1 MKALFAFL
9 SLSFATC
16 AFSQSG
22 GPKSLQDE
30 FLDGLVGSWTATG
43 TSHGLS
49 VPQAVQ
55 VEWVLNHQ
63 FIRIHQKTLEN
74 RPGWDIPYE
83 ALLFIGYDRA
93 KERYVLH
100 SLTVAG
106 ANGPRAIDGE
116 RQGNEIKF
124 EANDGDRTVGLRLA
138 WQAESKTWRCIWG
151 SQTTGEKW
159 ETVTELVLVRAA
171 PANE

>member
-1 MKALFAFL
+1 MKALFAL
-9 SLSFATC
+9 MSLLFATWGF
-16 AFSQSG
+16 AQGG

-30 FLDGLVGSWTATG
+30 LLDGLVGKWVATG

-49 VPQAVQ
+49 VPQTVQ
-55 VEWVLNHQ
+55 VDWVLNHQ
-63 FIRIHQKTLEN
+63 FIRIDQKTLEN

-106 ANGPRAIDGE
+106 ASGPRAIYGE

-124 EANDGDRTVGLRLA
+124 EANDGDRIVGLRMA
-138 WQAESKTWRCIWG
+138 WQPDSGTWRCIWG
-151 SQTTGEKW
+151 FQTAGGKW
-159 ETVTELVLVRAA
+159 ETVTELVLARTAST
-171 PANE
+171 N